1 MQIHELTALARNN
14 KASDIHISEG
24 LPLMFRIDGH
34 LAEAPV
40 QLSAAETRSLILSLM
55 DEAHREAITSERI
68 DADFALVAPDG
79 TRSRVN
85 VFYQQGRA
93 AATLRLLN
101 DSIPTLEELAM
112 PPVLTKLADEPRG
125 LILVTG
131 PTGSGKST
139 TLAAMIDHINK
150 TRSDHIITIEDPI
163 EYVYQGRCSL
173 IHQREVGAD
182 VRSFASALRSALRE
196 DPDVILV
203 GEMRDYET
211 ISAAVTAAETGHLV
225 MSTLHTIGA
234 AQTIDRIIDVCPA
247 GAQNQIRGQLAA
259 VLRAPKKQLA
269 LTCAAALL
277 LALHYTAWMTSM
289 SFASTFVSTALV
301 CTQPLFVAALSG
313 ILLHE
318 PIKREAIP
326 GAIVAIIGAAAI
338 GLLSMNGEHGSLV
351 GDVLALVGAMFIAG
365 HWLCGR
371 AARRDLPALGYM
383 TLVYMVTAL
392 CLLLIAPFTGGFK
405 VTLPSLGGILVL
417 AVVCTLGGHALM
429 TYLLGFVSADVVSFA
444 LLGEPIG
451 AAIWALILWTL
462 LIW

>member
-1 MQIHELTALARNN
+1 MKRNKGLLVFLAVVGVSVSGPMVKWSLACGASPVMVAFGRMLISAL
-14 KASDIHISEG
+14 
-24 LPLMFRIDGH
+24 LL
-34 LAEAPV
+34 
-40 QLSAAETRSLILSLM
+40 
-55 DEAHREAITSERI
+55 
-68 DADFALVAPDG
+68 LVPA
-79 TRSRVN
+79 
-85 VFYQQGRA
+85 
-93 AATLRLLN
+93 
-101 DSIPTLEELAM
+101 
-112 PPVLTKLADEPRG
+112 
-125 LILVTG
+125 
-131 PTGSGKST
+131 
-139 TLAAMIDHINK
+139 
-150 TRSDHIITIEDPI
+150 
-163 EYVYQGRCSL
+163 
-173 IHQREVGAD
+173 
-182 VRSFASALRSALRE
+182 VRS
-196 DPDVILV
+196 
-203 GEMRDYET
+203 GE
-211 ISAAVTAAETGHLV
+211 
-225 MSTLHTIGA
+225 
-234 AQTIDRIIDVCPA
+234 
-247 GAQNQIRGQLAA
+247 LAA

-269 LTCAAALL
+269 LACAAALL

-451 AAIWALILWTL
+451 AAIWALVLFGEQVTLPL
-462 LIW
+462 LIGGLTVIVGLAMYTWGEMKAARREAQAEKAAE